1 MVQKSD
7 IYGLHFLGW
16 ISRVVPFN
24 MRPISSWEENECCY
38 KLSKC
43 TKWNIIGSK
52 WSKLSFWVKIVVILS
67 VAQLEQQVFSA
78 QLEIS
83 HMLNG
88 TTPKIQHRK
97 WGPMPLSETRQPIL
111 PYLTSC
117 WRSYRE
123 GRRRMVIRCEN
134 ILLALKQFLII
145 HPRIFQVKIND
156 FSFSSLQSK
165 VL

>member
-1 MVQKSD
+1 MVQE
-7 IYGLHFLGW
+7 LLGNQE
-16 ISRVVPFN
+16 R
-24 MRPISSWEENECCY
+24 
-38 KLSKC
+38 
-43 TKWNIIGSK
+43 IIMARIRYFCIP
-52 WSKLSFWVKIVVILS
+52 L
-67 VAQLEQQVFSA
+67 LETV
-78 QLEIS
+78 
-83 HMLNG
+83 
-88 TTPKIQHRK
+88 
-97 WGPMPLSETRQPIL
+97 QPIM

-165 VL
+165 VLWRTLIKPLIEFIFFQIHALVFCTTRYRGSPPYAFFGTWKKPCYMKLVLVGLYCGPLLTLIPPLTRT